1 MKDESARKYIYIGI
15 FVFIAIAFVFKLL
28 QLQVINTEYNKKF
41 ADAYAIKRIVRFP
54 ARGNILDRNG
64 KIMVGNDF
72 AFDIYMTPIEVA
84 PIERAKLDDIPK
96 ILSTT
101 KGIDTIDFCE
111 LVDIP
116 VEEFAKVSRLAWK
129 RIKNREASK
138 TEPVAIVRDISKENV
153 AAIKEK
159 MFLFPGYY
167 LEKKSLRRYPRP
179 IGALILGE
187 VAECDTAITNHDS
200 YYRPGDYIGKSGIEK
215 SYEKVLRGIKG
226 VRKVFVDVKQNERGS
241 YLDGAEDTVSV
252 QGENLTITIDA
263 DLQEYAELLMANKK
277 GAIVAIEPKT
287 GEVLCLVS
295 APTYD
300 PNLLVG
306 RGRKQNY
313 PKLLLDPNKPL
324 YNRAIM
330 DGYPPGST
338 FKIFQAL
345 AGQQEGFVTA
355 DTRYPC
361 NNGFRISA
369 SHTIDCHGHGSPDLV
384 TSIRASCNSYYCRL
398 FVNFVGRYPTPAEGY
413 AVWKGYANRFGFGQN
428 FPGSDIPNIKKG
440 NVPTPEYFNKIYPG
454 RWTGMTLVSLGIGQG
469 ELQAN
474 VMQIANLACVVA
486 NRGYW
491 ITPHV
496 GKKVGN
502 KAVDPE
508 QFKKNYVGVDD
519 KYFDV
524 VQEGMYGAANLPG
537 GTAYHIRLED
547 IAICGKTGTA
557 QNPHGENH
565 SVFMCY
571 APRENPKITIGILI
585 ENAGFGGTWAAPIA
599 ALLVEKYLK
608 GKTSRPTMEKQMMEK
623 NLMNVVKTS
632 KSHN

>member
-1 MKDESARKYIYIGI
+1 MKDQSARKYVYIGI
-15 FVFIAIAFVFKLL
+15 FVFIAVAFIFKLM
-28 QLQVINTEYNKKF
+28 QLQVINTDYNRRF
-41 ADAYAIKRIVRFP
+41 ADTYAIKRIVRFP

-64 KIMVGNDF
+64 KILVGNDF
-72 AFDIYMTPIEVA
+72 AYDIFMQPTE
-84 PIERAKLDDIPK
+84 AKP
-96 ILSTT
+96 
-101 KGIDTIDFCE
+101 IDTADFCE
-111 LVDIP
+111 LSDITI
-116 VEEFAKVSRLAWK
+116 EEFAKVSRLAWK
-129 RIKNREASK
+129 RIKNKEASK
-138 TEPVAIVRDISKENV
+138 TEPVPIVRDISKENV
-153 AAIKEK
+153 AAIQEK

-179 IGALILGE
+179 IGALVLGE
-187 VAECDTAITNHDS
+187 VAECDTSITNHDS

-215 SYEKVLRGIKG
+215 SYEKVLRGTKG
-226 VRKVFVDVKQNERGS
+226 VRKVFVDVKQNERGK

-263 DLQEYAELLMANKK
+263 DLQEYAELLMKNKK
-277 GAIVAIEPKT
+277 GAIVAIEPST
-287 GEVLCLVS
+287 GEVLTMVS

-306 RGRKQNY
+306 RGRRKNY
-313 PKLLLDPNKPL
+313 PILLLDPNKPL

-345 AGQQEGFVTA
+345 AGQQEGFIHN

-361 NNGFRISA
+361 GSGFRISA
-369 SHTIDCHGHGSPDLV
+369 SHTIDCHGHGSPDLT

-440 NVPTPEYFNKIYPG
+440 NVPSPEYFNKIYPG

-474 VMQIANLACVVA
+474 ALQICNLACVVA

-496 GKKVGN
+496 GKKVGD
-502 KAVDPE
+502 KSVDPS

-524 VQEGMYGAANLPG
+524 VQEGMYGVVNVPG
-537 GTAYHIRLED
+537 GTATHIKLDD
-547 IAICGKTGTA
+547 IVICGKTGTA

-571 APRENPKITIGILI
+571 APRENPKIAVGILI

-599 ALLVEKYLK
+599 ALIVEKYLK
-608 GKTSRPTMEKQMMEK
+608 GKTSKPAMEKQMMEK
-623 NLMNVVKTS
+623 DLMNVVKTS
-632 KSHN
+632 RSHN

>member
-1 MKDESARKYIYIGI
+1 MKDESGRKYIYIGI
-15 FVFIAIAFVFKLL
+15 FSFIAIAFIFKLM
-28 QLQVINTEYNKKF
+28 QLQVINTEYNRRF
-41 ADAYAIKRIVRFP
+41 ADTYAIKRIVRFP

-64 KIMVGNDF
+64 KIMVGNDY
-72 AFDIYMTPIEVA
+72 AFDIYMTPNE
-84 PIERAKLDDIPK
+84 AKP
-96 ILSTT
+96 
-101 KGIDTIDFCE
+101 IDTVDFCM
-111 LVDIP
+111 LSDITIK
-116 VEEFAKVSRLAWK
+116 EFTKVSRNAWK
-129 RIKNREASK
+129 RIKNKEASK

-153 AAIKEK
+153 ATIREK
-159 MFLFPGYY
+159 MFKFPGYY
-167 LEKKSLRRYPRP
+167 LEEKSLRKYPRP
-179 IGALILGE
+179 IAALILGE
-187 VAECDTAITNHDS
+187 VAECDTAITNHDP

-226 VRKVFVDVKQNERGS
+226 VRKVFVDVKQNERGK

-252 QGENLTITIDA
+252 QGDNLTISIDA
-263 DLQEYAELLMANKK
+263 DLQEYAELLMQNKK

-287 GEVLCLVS
+287 GEVLALVS

-313 PKLLLDPNKPL
+313 PTLLLDPNKPL

-345 AGQQEGFVTA
+345 AGQQEGFLKNE
-355 DTRYPC
+355 TRYPC
-361 NNGFRISA
+361 GSGFRISA
-369 SHTIDCHGHGSPDLV
+369 AHTIDCHGHGSPDLR
-384 TSIRASCNSYYCRL
+384 TSISASCNAYFCRV
-398 FVNFVGRYPTPAEGY
+398 FVNFVNRYPTPEEGY
-413 AVWKGYANRFGFGQN
+413 AAWRGYAMRFGFGQN

-440 NVPTPEYFNKIYPG
+440 NVPPVEYWHKIYPG

-474 VMQIANLACVVA
+474 ALQICNLSCIVA

-502 KAVDPE
+502 VAVDPT

-524 VQEGMYGAANLPG
+524 VQEGMYGAVNKPG
-537 GTAYHIRLED
+537 GTAFFVKMSD
-547 IAICGKTGTA
+547 IIICGKTGTA

-565 SVFMCY
+565 SVFTCY
-571 APRENPKITIGILI
+571 APKDNPKIAIGILI
-585 ENAGFGGTWAAPIA
+585 ENAGFGATWAAPIA
-599 ALLVEKYLK
+599 SLMIEKYLK
-608 GKTSRPTMEKQMMEK
+608 GKVARLNMEKQMMEG
-623 NLMNVVKTS
+623 NLMNVKKTS
-632 KSHN
+632 HSHN

>member
-1 MKDESARKYIYIGI
+1 MKDESARKYVFIGI
-15 FVFIAIAFVFKLL
+15 FAFVALAFILKLL

-41 ADAYAIKRIVRFP
+41 ADTYAIKRIVRFP

-64 KIMVGNDF
+64 KILVGNDF
-72 AFDIYMTPIEVA
+72 AFDIYMQPDE
-84 PIERAKLDDIPK
+84 AKP
-96 ILSTT
+96 
-101 KGIDTIDFCE
+101 IDTVDFCM
-111 LVDIP
+111 LSDISYEDF
-116 VEEFAKVSRLAWK
+116 VKVSRAAWK
-129 RIKNREASK
+129 RIKNKEASK
-138 TEPVAIVRDISKENV
+138 TEPVPIVRDISKEDV
-153 AAIKEK
+153 AIIREK
-159 MFLFPGYY
+159 MTKFPGYY
-167 LEKKSLRRYPRP
+167 LEQKSLRRYPRP

-187 VAECDTAITNHDS
+187 VAECDTAITNHDP

-226 VRKVFVDVKQNERGS
+226 VRKVFVDVKQNEKGK

-252 QGENLTITIDA
+252 QGENLTTTLDA
-263 DLQEYAELLMANKK
+263 DLQEYGEMLMSHKK
-277 GAIVAIEPKT
+277 GAIVCIEPKT
-287 GEVLCLVS
+287 GEVLALIS

-306 RGRKQNY
+306 RGRKMNY
-313 PKLLLDPNKPL
+313 PTLLLDKNKPL

-338 FKIFQAL
+338 FKVMQAL
-345 AGQQEGFVTA
+345 AGQQEGFLVNETK
-355 DTRYPC
+355 YPC
-361 NNGFRISA
+361 GGGFRISA
-369 SHTIDCHGHGSPDLV
+369 AHTIDCHGHPTADLRYSLQ
-384 TSIRASCNSYYCRL
+384 TSCNSYYCHV
-398 FVNFVGRYPTPAEGY
+398 FTNFVRRYPTPSQGY
-413 AVWKGYANRFGFGQN
+413 AAWRGYAMRFGFGQN

-440 NVPTPEYFNKIYPG
+440 NVPPPEYFDKLYPG
-454 RWTGMTLVSLGIGQG
+454 HWTGMTIVSLGIGQG

-474 VMQIANLACVVA
+474 ALQICNLSCAVA

-502 KAVDPE
+502 KVVDPE

-524 VQEGMYGAANLPG
+524 VQEGMYGAVNLPG
-537 GTAYHIRLED
+537 GTAYHIKLAD
-547 IAICGKTGTA
+547 IVICGKTGTA

-571 APRENPKITIGILI
+571 APKDNPKIAVGILI

-599 ALLVEKYLK
+599 ALMIEKYLK
-608 GKTSRPTMEKQMMEK
+608 GKTSRPSMEKQMMEK
-623 NLMNVVKTS
+623 DLMNVIKRSTT
-632 KSHN
+632 H